1 MGNTSSVI
9 KKVNF
14 EDIQLC
20 IKKKDKFLL
29 INTLSKKEQKC
40 LIMGTLKIEDEEKII
55 NQCINQNKHVK
66 IVVYDK
72 NVHETS
78 LLKKYEQLNNL
89 GFTNVFIYPGGLF
102 EWLCLQDIYGYE
114 EFPTTTKELDIL
126 KFKGPSSFTNILLLE
141 N

>member
-40 LIMGTLKIEDEEKII
+40 LIMGTLKI
-55 NQCINQNKHVK
+55 
-66 IVVYDK
+66 
-72 NVHETS
+72 NV
-78 LLKKYEQLNNL
+78 
-89 GFTNVFIYPGGLF
+89 
-102 EWLCLQDIYGYE
+102 
-114 EFPTTTKELDIL
+114 
-126 KFKGPSSFTNILLLE
+126 
-141 N
+141 